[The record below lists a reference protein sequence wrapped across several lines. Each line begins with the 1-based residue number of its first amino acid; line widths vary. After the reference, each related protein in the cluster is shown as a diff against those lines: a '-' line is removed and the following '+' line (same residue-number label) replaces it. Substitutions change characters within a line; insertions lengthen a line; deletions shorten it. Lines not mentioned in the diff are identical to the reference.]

1 MFAKRSLF
9 SLAMLDRRRQKASA
23 LPAARTF
30 AGMLMAEGVP
40 AREAQAHAGLR
51 PIVAKPADCCTN
63 SNSHNATS

>member
-40 AREAQAHAGLR
+40 AREAQAHAGLTPTIR
-51 PIVAKPADCCTN
+51 PADCCTN
-63 SNSHNATS
+63 SNSHNAKI

>member
-23 LPAARTF
+23 PPAARIF

-40 AREAQAHAGLR
+40 AREAQAQAGLMPTIR
-51 PIVAKPADCCTN
+51 PADCCTN
-63 SNSHNATS
+63 SHNTKI